1 MKRFRLGRGLM
12 AITCAILAV
21 ALAGCALGAPPVPP
35 SAAAAEPVRAAGAR
49 TYDKWCGDCHR
60 ADGPGSLALQ
70 RRYRGNVP
78 AILEQR
84 SDLPPAY
91 ITRVVRH
98 GMSFMPSFRK
108 TEISDTDLSLLA
120 AYLSPSQEHTH

>member
-1 MKRFRLGRGLM
+1 MRRFQLRRG
-12 AITCAILAV
+12 LAV
-21 ALAGCALGAPPVPP
+21 ATRAILVVALSGCALSAPPASQPAP
-35 SAAAAEPVRAAGAR
+35 AAQPVRAAGAR
-49 TYDKWCGDCHR
+49 TFDKWCGDCHR

-91 ITRVVRH
+91 IARVVRH
-98 GMSFMPSFRK
+98 GMLFMPSFRK
-108 TEISDTDLSLLA
+108 TEISDADLAFLA
-120 AYLSPSQEHTH
+120 AYLSPAQEQTH